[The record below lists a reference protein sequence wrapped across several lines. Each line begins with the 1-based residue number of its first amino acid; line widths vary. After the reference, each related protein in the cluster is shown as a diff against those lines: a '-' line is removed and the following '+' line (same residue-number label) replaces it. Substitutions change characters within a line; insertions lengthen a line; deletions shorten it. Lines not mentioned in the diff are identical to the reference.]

1 MDTRNT
7 VFICQMTY
15 ISGLHSQNEY
25 MNLKHLAHWL
35 ALAET
40 GSFSRAAE
48 KLHITQSALS
58 RSIQVLEDDL
68 GGPLVDRVGK
78 KNELT
83 PLGRSVLERARRIV
97 HEAQELKQ
105 GAALLQQGGM
115 GSLRVGLGSGPGAM
129 LMTPWLK
136 YMAEH
141 HPSVQ
146 VAVSRGSTEL
156 QLMQLR
162 ERQLDALVVDVRR
175 VATAPDLN
183 MAHIVELRAGFV
195 CRRGHPILAQFP
207 DQVPFDALLAYPMA
221 STPLSQEV
229 ARIMVDHYG
238 PRANP
243 AHMTTLQCEE
253 IHSLI
258 DVVQQTDAIYLGIL
272 GAARQGLASGSL
284 VELAMDPPLRAGAL
298 LALITLAGR
307 TELPIMSVFRE
318 FVTRQLTD

>member
-1 MDTRNT
+1 
-7 VFICQMTY
+7 MTY

-97 HEAQELKQ
+97 HEAHELKQ
-105 GAALLQQGGM
+105 
-115 GSLRVGLGSGPGAM
+115 VGLGSGPGAM